1 MDPMDIKI
9 QAEPTSGHDEEC
21 KFTIDRPIY
30 PNGAVFFGNPS
41 MAAGSPLAEVLFGDE
56 DLNLATLLV
65 AEDKIVVNLVQRP
78 GIDWRTEAKKIAT
91 HIREQICSGEAA
103 ISPNIKEALPPSE
116 EIKTAV
122 QTILEEEINPA
133 VASHG
138 GFITLLGVEG
148 NNVFIQ
154 LGGGCQGCGMANVT
168 LKYGIEKVIRER
180 VPAVGEILDST
191 DHASGRNPFYQQSK
205 K

>member
-1 MDPMDIKI
+1 MDPREIKI
-9 QAEPTSGHDEEC
+9 QAEPSSGHEEEC

-30 PNGAVFFGNPS
+30 PEGAVFFSNAS
-41 MAAGSPLAEVLFGDE
+41 MAAGSQLAEMLYGDE
-56 DLNLATLLV
+56 DLNVATLLV
-65 AEDKIVVNLVQRP
+65 AEDKVVVNLVERP
-78 GIDWRTEAKKIAT
+78 GIDWRNEAKKIAT
-91 HIREQICSGEAA
+91 YIREQICSGDPA
-103 ISPNIKEALPPSE
+103 INANIKEALPPSS
-116 EIKTAV
+116 EIQAAI

-154 LGGGCQGCGMANVT
+154 LGGGCQGCGMADVT
-168 LKYGIEKVIRER
+168 LKFGIEKIIREK
-180 VPAVGEILDST
+180 VPAVGEILDTT